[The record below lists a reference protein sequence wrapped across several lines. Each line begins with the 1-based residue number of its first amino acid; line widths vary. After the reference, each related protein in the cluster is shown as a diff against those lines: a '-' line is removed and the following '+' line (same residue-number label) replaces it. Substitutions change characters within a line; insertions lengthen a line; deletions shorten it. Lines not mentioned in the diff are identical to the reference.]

1 MSISF
6 LIVESPFL
14 KSNWE
19 CLKTELTPQMIN
31 FMSILLKGP
40 KTIKSWSY
48 LSILDVI
55 FHSNDTF
62 CNILFTK
69 NKLDSL
75 FKILKFSSELSTIEN
90 LGLFLIAFKSNRC
103 GILFQIE
110 NEIQASRMRSSD
122 LDLLLI
128 GIVVLTNRN
137 SAAVSFL
144 RFEFIFFSFA
154 Q

>member
-1 MSISF
+1 M
-6 LIVESPFL
+6 
-14 KSNWE
+14 
-19 CLKTELTPQMIN
+19 
-31 FMSILLKGP
+31 
-40 KTIKSWSY
+40 
-48 LSILDVI
+48 
-55 FHSNDTF
+55 
-62 CNILFTK
+62 LFTK

-75 FKILKFSSELSTIEN
+75 LKILKFSSELSTIEN